1 VNHYNCGSMS
11 PGELTRVVFVGLVL
25 IALGVAPGLFQRLI
39 QGLIHGIQN
48 FRQSLSSRFP
58 MNLAHAHPVPDCSP
72 RPLWLAGVGLTLIV
86 VSVLAY
92 LSN

>member
-1 VNHYNCGSMS
+1 MS
-11 PGELTRVVFVGLVL
+11 PGELTRTVFVGLVL
-25 IALGVAPGLFQRLI
+25 ITLGVVPGLL

-48 FRQSLSSRFP
+48 FRQSLFSRFP
-58 MNLAHAHPVPDCSP
+58 MHPPHPVPDCSP
-72 RPLWLAGVGLTLIV
+72 RPLWLAGMGLTLIV